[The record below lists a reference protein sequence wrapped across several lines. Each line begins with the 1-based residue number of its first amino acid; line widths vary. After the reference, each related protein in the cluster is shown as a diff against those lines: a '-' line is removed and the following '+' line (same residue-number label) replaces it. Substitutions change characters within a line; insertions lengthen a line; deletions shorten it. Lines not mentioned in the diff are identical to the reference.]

1 MWIGPPHCTAGTLT
15 PAPVSNRVMK
25 QALAVSAL
33 LWIALPVGA
42 AGTSEWGQTVD
53 GLRMSVAIL
62 SESGVDLQV
71 RVTVNYLGRSPLLV
85 PLGFATGDRISRYRP
100 RLFVAAADGQH
111 SFALDGGG
119 PLRGRF
125 DPIVVPLAPHASYT
139 LELPAAEWRAVW
151 SAGLSAMTPLPALLQ
166 QRVHLWV
173 EWDCVHFQGT
183 APSCPLYGYP
193 NPNVFACWEGKLVS
207 NTLRLTE

>member
-1 MWIGPPHCTAGTLT
+1 MWIGPPHCTVGTPA

-25 QALAVSAL
+25 QALAASAL

-42 AGTSEWGQTVD
+42 GETSEWGQTVD

-62 SESGVDLQV
+62 SESRVDPQV
-71 RVTVNYLGRSPLLV
+71 RVTVNYLGRYPLLV
-85 PLGFATGDRISRYRP
+85 PLGFATGDRISGYRL

-111 SFALDGGG
+111 SFTLDDDR

-125 DPIVVPLAPHASYT
+125 DPIVVPLVPHASYT
-139 LELPAAEWRAVW
+139 LELPAADWR
-151 SAGLSAMTPLPALLQ
+151 SAMTPLPALLQ
-166 QRVHLWV
+166 QRAHLWV

-193 NPNVFACWEGKLVS
+193 NPNVFPCWEGKLVS
-207 NTLRLTE
+207 NRLRLAE